1 MFEKT
6 LRGSCKSA
14 WTNLVILRYFK
25 VSLSYAELQMQRNYI
40 AMIDSFIGG
49 FLF

>member
-1 MFEKT
+1 MFENI

-25 VSLSYAELQMQRNYI
+25 VSLSYAELYMQIII